1 MRFITG
7 LLVTGLLS
15 SSVFK
20 VGAVV
25 PKSEVN
31 DTIVDLR
38 PLVYEQPF
46 QRKADKI
53 TDAKWFQMTYVGVP
67 LVIAG
72 LSVKHGSEH
81 FRQLR
86 EDFVPNFHYGYDDYV
101 RVERIRCGKSQ
112 FVGTYVGLRCFFR
125 GYNGFGCQY
134 H

>member
-20 VGAVV
+20 VGAVA

-53 TDAKWFQMTYVGVP
+53 TDAKWFQM
-67 LVIAG
+67 
-72 LSVKHGSEH
+72 
-81 FRQLR
+81 
-86 EDFVPNFHYGYDDYV
+86 

-112 FVGTYVGLRCFFR
+112 FVGTYVGFRCFFR

>member
-20 VGAVV
+20 VGAVA

-46 QRKADKI
+46 QRKGFI
-53 TDAKWFQMTYVGVP
+53 
-67 LVIAG
+67 IAFIWSTHMSRIFNG
-72 LSVKHGSEH
+72 IDNRS
-81 FRQLR
+81 
-86 EDFVPNFHYGYDDYV
+86 HYSH
-101 RVERIRCGKSQ
+101 GKSIGDQ
-112 FVGTYVGLRCFFR
+112 HTSPRTATFHTESF
-125 GYNGFGCQY
+125 QS
-134 H
+134 

>member
-1 MRFITG
+1 MATTKFKGQPVKVIGEFI
-7 LLVTGLLS
+7 
-15 SSVFK
+15 K
-20 VGAVV
+20 VGAVA

-53 TDAKWFQMTYVGVP
+53 TDAKSFHITYVGVP
-67 LVIAG
+67 LVISG

-86 EDFVPNFHYGYDDYV
+86 EDFVQNFHYC
-101 RVERIRCGKSQ
+101 RRS
-112 FVGTYVGLRCFFR
+112 
-125 GYNGFGCQY
+125 
-134 H
+134 

>member
-1 MRFITG
+1 MKQRVAQIRGT
-7 LLVTGLLS
+7 
-15 SSVFK
+15 
-20 VGAVV
+20 
-25 PKSEVN
+25 

-86 EDFVPNFHYGYDDYV
+86 EDFVPNFHYGYDDYLQYAPAV
-101 RVERIRCGKSQ
+101 VMPAVERIRCGKPQ
-112 FVGTYVGLRCFFR
+112 FVGTYVGFRCFFR
-125 GYNGFGCQY
+125 GYNGKLVVVT

>member
-20 VGAVV
+20 VGAVA

-72 LSVKHGSEH
+72 LSVKHGIFVNLEKIL
-81 FRQLR
+81 FRIFITVMMIICNMLR
-86 EDFVPNFHYGYDDYV
+86 P
-101 RVERIRCGKSQ
+101 
-112 FVGTYVGLRCFFR
+112 
-125 GYNGFGCQY
+125 
-134 H
+134 

>member
-20 VGAVV
+20 VGAVA

-81 FRQLR
+81 FR
-86 EDFVPNFHYGYDDYV
+86 YV

-112 FVGTYVGLRCFFR
+112 FVGTYVGFRCFFR
-125 GYNGFGCQY
+125 GHNGFGCQY

>member
-20 VGAVV
+20 VGAVA

-53 TDAKWFQMTYVGVP
+53 TDAK
-67 LVIAG
+67 
-72 LSVKHGSEH
+72 
-81 FRQLR
+81 
-86 EDFVPNFHYGYDDYV
+86 
-101 RVERIRCGKSQ
+101 
-112 FVGTYVGLRCFFR
+112 
-125 GYNGFGCQY
+125 
-134 H
+134 

>member
-20 VGAVV
+20 VGAVA

-67 LVIAG
+67 LVIAD
-72 LSVKHGSEH
+72 VYK
-81 FRQLR
+81 RQMKWDL
-86 EDFVPNFHYGYDDYV
+86 V
-101 RVERIRCGKSQ
+101 RRTIFYCRC
-112 FVGTYVGLRCFFR
+112 V
-125 GYNGFGCQY
+125 
-134 H
+134 

>member
-20 VGAVV
+20 VGAVA
-25 PKSEVN
+25 PKSEAN

-86 EDFVPNFHYGYDDYV
+86 EDFVPNFHYGYDDYLQYAPAV
-101 RVERIRCGKSQ
+101 VML
-112 FVGTYVGLRCFFR
+112 GLK
-125 GYNGFGCQY
+125 GFGV
-134 H
+134 

>member
-20 VGAVV
+20 VGAVA

-86 EDFVPNFHYGYDDYV
+86 EDFV
-101 RVERIRCGKSQ
+101 RIFITDMTIICNM
-112 FVGTYVGLRCFFR
+112 LRP
-125 GYNGFGCQY
+125 
-134 H
+134 